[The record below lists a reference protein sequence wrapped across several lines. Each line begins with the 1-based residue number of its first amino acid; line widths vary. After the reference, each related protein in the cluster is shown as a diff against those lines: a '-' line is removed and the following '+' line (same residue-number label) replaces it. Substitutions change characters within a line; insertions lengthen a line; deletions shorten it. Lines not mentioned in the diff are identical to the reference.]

1 MNLQL
6 FDTSAGEKR
15 LFEPL
20 VPGKATVYVCGPT
33 VYNFAHIGN
42 ARPAVVF
49 DVLVRLLRTYL
60 DVTYA
65 RNITDVDDKIN
76 KAAKEQC
83 CSIGEISA
91 RYREAYHED
100 MAALGVLPPDIEPH
114 ATEHIE
120 EMCDM
125 IARLVEDGHAY
136 AAEGHVL
143 FSVESFDEYG
153 SLSGRDLREMIA
165 GARVEIA
172 PYKRHPADFV
182 LWKPAA
188 DDEPGWESPWGRG
201 RPGWHIECSA
211 MIEKHLGDQI
221 DIHGGGQDLVFP
233 HHENERAQSTCAHGG
248 KSFVNF
254 WMHNGFLSMNSTK
267 MSKSLGNVLLVRDL
281 RDEAKGEAIRLALL
295 SAHYRQPLDWT
306 DNTLTEATRKLDRM
320 YTALQRADAAAGKL
334 IPAADTI
341 PESVRAALADDLN
354 TPKALAALFEL
365 VRALNSSDEIRT
377 QCELAGAIRAGG
389 DVIGLLA
396 DNPDDWFA
404 ADQGDLDVASIE
416 QLIADR
422 ASAKAARDFGEA
434 DRIRDL
440 LTEQGIRIS
449 DGPEGTRWQRVAG
462 GGAK

>member
-1 MNLQL
+1 
-6 FDTSAGEKR
+6 
-15 LFEPL
+15 
-20 VPGKATVYVCGPT
+20 
-33 VYNFAHIGN
+33 
-42 ARPAVVF
+42 
-49 DVLVRLLRTYL
+49 
-60 DVTYA
+60 
-65 RNITDVDDKIN
+65 
-76 KAAKEQC
+76 
-83 CSIGEISA
+83 EISA

-341 PESVRAALADDLN
+341 PESVLAALADDLN